1 MNEYQTKNEV
11 IRLHLTTELSQGAI
25 GKSVG
30 LSQPQ
35 ISRIISAYKKGTF
48 IYNDITVPE
57 QPSNYENIAEC
68 EQTVAT
74 NIETTEI
81 LIPASNDPVENTC
94 EVIETAEANTD
105 QLPSEIE
112 SAEYEE
118 TEPPL
123 PTETITQPIK
133 LPPVVVAE
141 CEQETETID
150 TTPATSNSSQT
161 KNTVEY
167 EQENSTPVLNKSK
180 ITFTNHGLWL
190 NQFALIQLNNPT
202 ELAYSFDNENLNL
215 YIEPLSS
222 NNVNPFYYCKAKCSK
237 NYTKTA
243 NKQLIND
250 IQEILELEFK
260 GNVGVNLNKD
270 SFKIHF
276 NFKFENGQFIINI
289 PTMISKI
296 DFETR

>member
-11 IRLHLTTELSQGAI
+11 IKLHLTTELSQGAI

-35 ISRIISAYKKGTF
+35 VSKIISAYKKGDF
-48 IYNDITVPE
+48 IYNDLTVPE
-57 QPSNYENIAEC
+57 QSSSFENLAEC

-74 NIETTEI
+74 NIETTEA
-81 LIPASNDPVENTC
+81 LIPTSSEPVE
-94 EVIETAEANTD
+94 VIYTDEANTD
-105 QLPSEIE
+105 QLPNEIE

-118 TEPPL
+118 TEPSL
-123 PTETITQPIK
+123 PTEIITQPIE

-150 TTPATSNSSQT
+150 TAPANSNSYQT
-161 KNTVEY
+161 KNTAEC
-167 EQENSTPVLNKSK
+167 EQENSISSLNKSK
-180 ITFTNHGLWL
+180 ITFTDHGLWL
-190 NQFALIQLNNPT
+190 NQFALMQLNNPT
-202 ELAYSFDNENLNL
+202 ELAYSFDIENLNL
-215 YIEPLSS
+215 YIEPFSS

-260 GNVGVNLNKD
+260 GNVNINLNKD